1 MKMGYEPLRNINRN
15 SQIKIQKLLLR
26 FLPFAIVAFIISL
39 ICTMASS
46 AVNALESV
54 YRYTVY
60 FIVGMKWRTCL
71 RVSSFAAMCNIG
83 VSVITSIITVAMLK
97 MKDIGIAER
106 VEPGRYEIL
115 TVGFVYILFYVVTII
130 MPVMIL
136 KKSKPSMLLKNH
148 S

>member
-60 FIVGMKWRTCL
+60 FIVGMKWRTCGAGKIYYI
-71 RVSSFAAMCNIG
+71 FARH
-83 VSVITSIITVAMLK
+83 V
-97 MKDIGIAER
+97 
-106 VEPGRYEIL
+106 
-115 TVGFVYILFYVVTII
+115 
-130 MPVMIL
+130 
-136 KKSKPSMLLKNH
+136 
-148 S
+148 